1 MLAYSDVVSVQPTH
15 EPITVA
21 AAREHCDLDD
31 NHFDS
36 QLVNLITL
44 ARTRVEHDTRRAL
57 MTQTRVYR
65 TATFPATNELVLPSS
80 PLQSVTSVTYTT
92 EAGATQTFTDYAVD
106 TYSNPGYVYL
116 NYNSNW
122 PTNRG
127 HNNDVTI
134 TYVAGYGTTA
144 AVPEAAKHA
153 ILLMVRH
160 YFDHPTAVS
169 QIAMTE
175 TPQAY
180 QALINHLKTGVYP

>member
-15 EPITVA
+15 EPVTVA

-65 TATFPATNELVLPSS
+65 TATFPSSNELILPTS

-92 EAGATQTFTDYAVD
+92 EAGATETFTDYSVD

-116 NYNSNW
+116 NYNSSW

-134 TYVAGYGTTA
+134 TYVAGYGSTT

-169 QIAMTE
+169 QIAMVE

-180 QALINHLKTGVYP
+180 QALVNHLRTGVYP